1 MDEDFLIIEKNTR
14 NEKIKNFLLNN
25 KKKIILFLVLV
36 IIFISSFF
44 VYSEIKKNQKID
56 ISNFYNQTILEYSGE
71 TKDITKEKL
80 IKIIY
85 KKDSTYSPLS
95 LYFVIDNELI
105 KDKENINSYFDFLI
119 KEIQMEKEVKNLII
133 FKKGMYNADKSTESE
148 ILNILKPII
157 NSESIWKSD
166 ALYLMAEFFFSK
178 NEKQKSKEFY
188 TQILN
193 QENSN
198 LDLRKKAQVRL
209 NRDLGD

>member
-25 KKKIILFLVLV
+25 KNKIILSLVLV

-56 ISNFYNQTILEYSGE
+56 ISNFYNQTILEYSGK